1 MNFDLSVIYTR
12 PDGSYVINQGLY
24 HVPNEGDYVE
34 LWEQVDAYAKEHPEV
49 VQEEPPEPEYVP
61 TQEEIEA
68 QVQAT
73 LTQVVQNALDNFAK
87 TRNYDGILS
96 VCSYANSTNP
106 KFKAEADYCVQLR
119 DDTWAAGY
127 IILDQ
132 VKSGF
137 RAVPTAEEL
146 IALLPVSSAKW
157 PNEQ

>member
-1 MNFDLSVIYTR
+1 MKYKIGDIIPFEQTQEATDWVNSVEGNYYLEDYA
-12 PDGSYVINQGLY
+12 PDENGNMQLVVRQLTP
-24 HVPNEGDYVE
+24 HVPTE
-34 LWEQVDAYAKEHPEV
+34 
-49 VQEEPPEPEYVP
+49 
-61 TQEEIEA
+61 EEI
-68 QVQAT
+68 QAK

-137 RAVPTAEEL
+137 RAIPTAEEL

-157 PNEQ
+157 PDEQ

>member
-1 MNFDLSVIYTR
+1 MYYRLDINGNIIDCSEEKYSESCLYTDKAIIR
-12 PDGSYVINQGLY
+12 AWDGFLY
-24 HVPNEGDYVE
+24 FEGNEP
-34 LWEQVDAYAKEHPEV
+34 KEIEKS
-49 VQEEPPEPEYVP
+49 
-61 TQEEIEA
+61 QEEIEA
-68 QVQAT
+68 QIQAT

-137 RAVPTAEEL
+137 RAIPTAEEL

-157 PNEQ
+157 PDEE